1 MKRILVIGGTGNVG
15 RAVIGQLLP
24 ANVKMRALAR
34 NPESAI
40 LPPEVELVRG
50 DPTIPDSLDRALD
63 DVDAVFLVWVAS
75 PKTVVPVMANRLP
88 IRSTPNPAPVLPTA
102 RLATGRSDGQSF
114 CGCESRDRAPD

>member
-50 DPTIPDSLDRALD
+50 TSRSPTVSTGLWTTWMRCSWCGLRLRKLLFPSWKEFWGARRESSSYPLHTELRTRSSNSPAGDREIRWPIL
-63 DVDAVFLVWVAS
+63 L
-75 PKTVVPVMANRLP
+75 RL
-88 IRSTPNPAPVLPTA
+88 
-102 RLATGRSDGQSF
+102 
-114 CGCESRDRAPD
+114 